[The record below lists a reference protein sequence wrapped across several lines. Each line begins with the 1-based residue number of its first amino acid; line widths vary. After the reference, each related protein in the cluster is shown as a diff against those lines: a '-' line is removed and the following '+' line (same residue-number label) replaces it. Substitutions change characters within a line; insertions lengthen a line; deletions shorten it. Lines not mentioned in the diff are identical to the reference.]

1 MILAFDKSQC
11 SAVAFLKLQLT
22 KVVSSKLTPVNLAAV
37 KSTSVILEFFSELP
51 SKEAWEKL
59 VLVSSEFSIFDL
71 SKVA

>member
-1 MILAFDKSQC
+1 M
-11 SAVAFLKLQLT
+11 FLKLQLT

-37 KSTSVILEFFSELP
+37 KSTSVIFEFFSELP